1 MPEKEKNMRQNSH
14 KNFILWQLVLPHTH
28 VVGRFCIFVLSLA
41 RTKPLLYVVII
52 LLMAKIIFLP
62 IFLFSTPLS
71 AFILSYSFFCYC
83 VNGKWVFASRIKVY
97 SVSIYFPHAAA
108 CLTRKMFCISFC
120 ISLLSKEWTLGK
132 NNNKNNSKATLVMTS
147 NRKIRETNRADDF
160 WCCRVFFFVRQQKLV
175 IHLLCCKTFFYWHST
190 SLDDNFTTTQNFRG
204 WDRKN
209 PFKCHRVN

>member
-1 MPEKEKNMRQNSH
+1 MATCTAAHTCCRAFLYLS
-14 KNFILWQLVLPHTH
+14 LVLSSNEAT
-28 VVGRFCIFVLSLA
+28 FVCCYYPTYGENHFSS
-41 RTKPLLYVVII
+41 Y
-52 LLMAKIIFLP
+52 F
-62 IFLFSTPLS
+62 FFSTPLS

-108 CLTRKMFCISFC
+108 ACLTRKMFCVSFC

-160 WCCRVFFFVRQQKLV
+160 WCCRVSFFFVCATAEVSHPLV
-175 IHLLCCKTFFYWHST
+175 VLKTFFYWHST

-204 WDRKN
+204 WDKKS
-209 PFKCHRVN
+209 FWMSSG